1 MGPGIRLWVAEVFT
15 RVTRMHGLRLICLV
29 PLLIATAA
37 FACPAASVRR
47 GPVDVALA
55 ASKAGYVVGEAVELT
70 LTVTNWGVGTVTYR
84 FNDAQRYDFVVMREN
99 GAVAWQWSHDKAF
112 AQVLGTLT
120 LPPGDSRVYREGWD
134 QKNIDGEAVVPGRY
148 VVEGIYPPRRP
159 PGIPGVAQQ
168 RGPRVMIN
176 VSPLLR

>member
-1 MGPGIRLWVAEVFT
+1 
-15 RVTRMHGLRLICLV
+15 MHRLRLSCLV
-29 PLLIATAA
+29 PLLIATQS
-37 FACPAASVRR
+37 FACPAVSVRR
-47 GPVDVALA
+47 GPVEIALA
-55 ASKAGYVVGEAVELT
+55 ASKAGYVVGEPVELT
-70 LTVTNWGVGTVTYR
+70 LTVTNWGGEAVAYR

-99 GAVAWQWSHDKAF
+99 GTVVWRWSHDKAF
-112 AQVLGTLT
+112 AQALGTLT
-120 LPPGDSRVYREGWD
+120 LPPGESRIYRERWD
-134 QKNIDGEAVVPGRY
+134 QKNNNGQAVVPGRY